1 MSCKRVAGS
10 SWGTTPTQILTHAGE
25 LQLNALDNCA
35 AACACK
41 AWRSAFSRCRIKA
54 LQLHADSASVP
65 IQWGAFLSSRTA
77 VAQLQLTVTQYGRR
91 ENQHPMSSSGLK
103 HIPLKCQTLA
113 ADGMFADAIQ
123 ETTDPSAELKQLFLD
138 CGLRFINTP
147 TSNPPVSFPVLT
159 HLTQLKTL
167 HLRTSCLD
175 PNISDALALCLPKCP
190 MSLQHLVLQAADW
203 TTRIGC
209 TLRMPEHL
217 DLTLSQGVRQMLDTR
232 LLKDLSLIQCFV
244 RCTDS
249 CGFFECLSTLTSLSL
264 RLSCICGPKEVE
276 LTKMTNLECLD
287 VSNASWMS
295 EGWLRLDSFDGWSA
309 LKVLKIDKCEMFT
322 PATVLNIPSVR
333 ELTLSHLRSGLSQET
348 KVHVKYA
355 GRSFPFEMITSA
367 PRLPHL
373 VSVHIVLS
381 QCKDT
386 AANSAAMIDLLILYC
401 TSVQSLMYIADTDCL
416 VKGQAS
422 LGRLDAST
430 NHQLCDITLEGF
442 CCSGVD
448 LSGFASLTSVSLS
461 RLDTP
466 ELPCKLVLPE
476 RVQSFSFCGT
486 SLFVTAGNQ
495 CLLADLN
502 CLTQLVLDPGKEDLE
517 FMDRGVFVG
526 QQLLHLPQ
534 LPGSLRHL
542 HLKGPPSNLSTAS
555 NDRYRNLFLR
565 DMDTAPPQVYI
576 DVCDWQCLTGCT
588 NLERLTLPLGYKLS
602 GGLYAWVQ
610 AARHVHTVQDTD
622 YDYDEIFG
630 TPYLFS

>member
-1 MSCKRVAGS
+1 M
-10 SWGTTPTQILTHAGE
+10 PE
-25 LQLNALDNCA
+25 
-35 AACACK
+35 
-41 AWRSAFSRCRIKA
+41 
-54 LQLHADSASVP
+54 P
-65 IQWGAFLSSRTA
+65 IQT
-77 VAQLQLTVTQYGRR
+77 
-91 ENQHPMSSSGLK
+91 
-103 HIPLKCQTLA
+103 
-113 ADGMFADAIQ
+113 
-123 ETTDPSAELKQLFLD
+123 
-138 CGLRFINTP
+138 
-147 TSNPPVSFPVLT
+147 
-159 HLTQLKTL
+159 
-167 HLRTSCLD
+167 
-175 PNISDALALCLPKCP
+175 
-190 MSLQHLVLQAADW
+190 
-203 TTRIGC
+203 
-209 TLRMPEHL
+209 
-217 DLTLSQGVRQMLDTR
+217 TLSKGVRQMLETS
-232 LLKDLSLIQCFV
+232 LLKDLSLIQCDV
-244 RCTDS
+244 RWRDS
-249 CGFFECLSTLTSLSL
+249 HGFSECLSTLTRLSL
-264 RLSCICGPKEVE
+264 RLSCIYGPHNTQELE
-276 LTKMTNLECLD
+276 LTKMTNLELLD
-287 VSNASWMS
+287 VSSSAWVVGSMS
-295 EGWLRLDSFDGWSA
+295 PTLDFFDGWSA
-309 LKVLKIDKCEMFT
+309 LKVLKIDKCGMFT
-322 PATVLNIPSVR
+322 PDTVLTIPSVR

-355 GRSFPFEMITSA
+355 GRSFPFEVLNYA

-381 QCKDT
+381 QCRDN
-386 AANSAAMIDLLILYC
+386 AANSVAMLNLLMFHC
-401 TSVQSLMYIADTDCL
+401 TSVQSLMYIADTGCSL
-416 VKGQAS
+416 EGQVS
-422 LGRLDAST
+422 LGRLDLCSG
-430 NHQLCDITLEGF
+430 HQLCDVTLEGF
-442 CCSGVD
+442 CCSVVD

-622 YDYDEIFG
+622 YDYEDIFG
-630 TPYLFS
+630 IPYLFS